1 MTCRLTLVM
10 STFWLNS
17 GGNLV
22 LLRSLASTPVAMMGR
37 MMLDRRCRLRCG
49 RKTKEAAVT
58 SEVQFCCKKGG
69 LRMGGVS

>member
-37 MMLDRRCRLRCG
+37 MLDMGCRLRCG
-49 RKTKEAAVT
+49 RKTKDTAVT